1 MKKRVS
7 SFIALSM
14 FASVM
19 VTGCSSNKD
28 AGKAAETPKNSST
41 TAKTLEFPL
50 KEKVKY
56 TFAQNRPDGNKPF
69 QTLTSW
75 NEQFEKKS
83 NVQINWLD
91 WGTGDA
97 YKQKR
102 QLAFASG
109 DLPDAFYGGF
119 SIEGFDYVNYGTQ
132 GVLIPLEKMINKDL
146 MPNLTKLIERNPNIL
161 KQMTAPDGH
170 VYGLPLYAE
179 GTTNTNDT
187 ILYNKLWLDKLG
199 LKIPTTTDEFYE
211 YLKAI
216 KAAKD
221 LNGNGKDDE
230 IPFTFRYGTNGQVD
244 KINGISSLIG
254 FSGLVMPQTLIDVK
268 DGKLIFVP
276 GQPEYKEAIKFLNKL
291 ASEGLIDK
299 EAFTMDN
306 PAYAAKL
313 TSKVPSVGVGIHWS
327 TATANT
333 PIGSEV
339 FVYGPPLKGA
349 DGKQRWAK
357 RVTPVN
363 FNIAFA
369 ITNKAKNPEVL
380 MKWADL
386 NYDTDTSI
394 QNLYGPYDK
403 HLKKLGSGMFEEI
416 LKPDGKQFTALEKSE
431 STPLNYS
438 LHIQLTGDVTFNKKS
453 AATISKEEAEKIYS
467 PFFQKEV
474 YASPFMEQKDAER
487 NAVVI
492 PDLGQYVTK
501 MTAKWIYS
509 GGIDA
514 DWNEYVNQLKK
525 LGMDDYIKINQKAY
539 DRTK

>member
-1 MKKRVS
+1 MKKKLT
-7 SFIALSM
+7 SFIVLSM

-19 VTGCSSNKD
+19 LTGCSSD
-28 AGKAAETPKNSST
+28 KNTGNGADSGQKMT
-41 TAKTLEFPL
+41 TAVKSVEFPL

-56 TFAQNRPDGNKPF
+56 TFAQNRSDGFKPF
-69 QTLTSW
+69 QTLTAW

-83 NVQINWLD
+83 NVQIDWLD

-97 YKQKR
+97 FKQKR

-119 SIEGFDYVNYGTQ
+119 AIETSDYVNYGTQ

-170 VYGLPLYAE
+170 VYGLPSYSE

-199 LKIPTTTDEFYE
+199 LNIPTTTDEFYA

-254 FSGLVMPQTLIDVK
+254 FSGLVMPQSMIDVK

-276 GQPEYKEAIKFLNKL
+276 GQNEYKEAIKFLNKL
-291 ASEGLIDK
+291 ATEGLIDK
-299 EAFTMDN
+299 EAFTMDGS
-306 PAYAAKL
+306 AYTAKM
-313 TSKVPSVGVGIHWS
+313 TSKVPSVGGGIYWS
-327 TATANT
+327 TANT
-333 PIGSEV
+333 NSDN
-339 FVYGPPLKGA
+339 FVYGPPLKGP

-357 RVTPVN
+357 RLTPVN

-369 ITNKAKNPEVL
+369 ITNKAENPEVL

-394 QNLYGPYDK
+394 QNSSGPYDK
-403 HLKKLGSGMFEEI
+403 YLKKLGNGMFEEI
-416 LKPDGKQFTALEKSE
+416 LKADGKQFTGIEKSAD
-431 STPLNYS
+431 TPVNSS
-438 LHIQLTGDVTFNKKS
+438 LYIQLMGDVTLNKKS

-467 PFFQKEV
+467 PFFQKEA
-474 YASPFMEQKDAER
+474 YGSPFMEQKDAER
-487 NAVVI
+487 NAIVVA
-492 PDLGQYVTK
+492 DLGQYVTK

-539 DRTK
+539 DSTK